1 MAETVAKRRGS
12 SFYLAEDTFGAI
24 PISVAFILKSEAS
37 SVERGLEV
45 GCAIY
50 EKQALFDIVFLPE
63 FPEKNLRQSGCIRC
77 KQPNMK
83 QVIRR
88 WIDGGVQ
95 PILLVINPNHR
106 FV

>member
-1 MAETVAKRRGS
+1 
-12 SFYLAEDTFGAI
+12 
-24 PISVAFILKSEAS
+24 VAFILKSEAS

-45 GCAIY
+45 GCAID
-50 EKQALFDIVFLPE
+50 EKQTPFDIVFLPE
-63 FPEKNLRQSGCIRC
+63 FPEENLRQRRCIRREE
-77 KQPNMK
+77 PHMK